1 MFVIVDVCGWLVRW
15 VRRVRVHV
23 DVHVQMGGHGL
34 SGNIYR
40 PFTAI
45 VQSYCMEC
53 NVLCAFLAS

>member
-1 MFVIVDVCGWLVRW
+1 MH
-15 VRRVRVHV
+15 VHV

-45 VQSYCMEC
+45 VQSYSTEC
-53 NVLCAFLAS
+53 NVLCAILAS

>member
-1 MFVIVDVCGWLVRW
+1 MSEYG
-15 VRRVRVHV
+15 RVRVHV